1 MKLGDKLGMVF
12 DRRVGTDIAG
22 KGLGIVGTTDPRST
36 DPTLL
41 GLTASDD
48 VYILDLT
55 DKSRHTPIFSL

>member
-1 MKLGDKLGMVF
+1 MKLGDNFGMVF
-12 DRRVGTDIAG
+12 DRRVGTVFAV
-22 KGLGIVGTTDPRST
+22 KGLGIMGSTVPRST

-55 DKSRHTPIFSL
+55 GKSRHTPIFSL